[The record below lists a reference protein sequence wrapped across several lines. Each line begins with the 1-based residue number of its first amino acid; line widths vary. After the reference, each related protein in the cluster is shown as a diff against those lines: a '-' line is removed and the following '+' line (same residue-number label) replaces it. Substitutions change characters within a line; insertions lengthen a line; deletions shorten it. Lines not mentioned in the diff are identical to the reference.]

1 MSSCLNIRF
10 PHLLVPTAVKECH
23 TFFVLRASSTCCTNA
38 VPLDIASWTRSY
50 HYKIIVNCVIYAAI
64 DLTFIKR
71 WCQRDVSQENGSMLQ
86 LGDWILMFPLCFLLI
101 MNFLRVIHLP
111 HMLSQNIVQ
120 LANLPRL
127 CMSFSRLGP
136 EFIREPDDDLL
147 LKFYSSFN
155 WGLKL
160 AQEQKR

>member
-1 MSSCLNIRF
+1 M
-10 PHLLVPTAVKECH
+10 
-23 TFFVLRASSTCCTNA
+23 FFINHEFS
-38 VPLDIASWTRSY
+38 
-50 HYKIIVNCVIYAAI
+50 K
-64 DLTFIKR
+64 
-71 WCQRDVSQENGSMLQ
+71 G
-86 LGDWILMFPLCFLLI
+86 
-101 MNFLRVIHLP
+101 IHLP